1 MQHLSMYRWLRG
13 ALFLAIALAV
23 AAAAGMATLKAREDT
38 LEAYGQMPAFH
49 LVDQE
54 GRPVSDTDFA
64 GRPLLVGFIFTT
76 CDDICP
82 MVTSQMRTVQAELA
96 AAGLLDRARML
107 SISVDPERDTPAA
120 LAHYAEEYGIETGS
134 WRLATGDPEHVRGV
148 VVDGFLLGYQKV
160 ARSGGHGQ
168 HGGTGDYRVDH
179 SGRVALVDGAGQIR
193 AYYDGTDLDPD
204 QVMRDLRAIDRGGD

>member
-1 MQHLSMYRWLRG
+1 MHPSTFRWLRG
-13 ALFLAIALAV
+13 ALVLAIALTV
-23 AAAAGMATLKAREDT
+23 AAAAGLATLKAREGG
-38 LEAYGQMPAFH
+38 LEAFGQMPAFH

-54 GRPVSDTDFA
+54 GRAFSDADFV
-64 GRPLLVGFIFTT
+64 GKPLLVGFIFTT

-82 MVTSQMRTVQAELA
+82 VVTSQMRTVQEELA
-96 AAGLLDRARML
+96 AAGLLDRIQLL
-107 SISVDPERDTPAA
+107 SISVDPERDTPGA
-120 LAHYAEEYGIETGS
+120 LARYAEDYGLKTAS

-168 HGGTGDYRVDH
+168 HGGSGDYRVDH
-179 SGRVALVDGAGQIR
+179 SGRVVLVDGAGQIR

-204 QVMRDLRAIDRGGD
+204 EVVRDLQAIDRRGD